1 MSEDVVGRPPEAPA
15 QGSAILSELES
26 LGSQTAYEEF
36 LAAANALEP
45 HLLEECGAD
54 IVLAYHNVVR
64 GLEGVLGRG
73 AVLIGRL
80 PDVNAV
86 ELSRMPL
93 LVQGLAFAAL
103 QVERERHASQFGALF
118 EQAQRWRRKLRKAAE
133 ALAEAELLTAAD
145 IDEVRLSGRR
155 GTLEDGLA
163 LTALFRRNE
172 EKTAGRSPLTGSD
185 VLEAEGAFGQL
196 RMLLGPQGD
205 GPEGRTAALRRALEV
220 RDRFWTLL
228 IQRHDV
234 LWRCGAWLFG
244 QNVDDTVLPLPSRH
258 AVIPRPRLE
267 VPRRGGPG
275 AVEEPRRNS
284 EPSALAPVRGASP
297 GRDST
302 RHLRDLQNEIERK
315 ARFFVRMGVLPNPR

>member
-1 MSEDVVGRPPEAPA
+1 M
-15 QGSAILSELES
+15 
-26 LGSQTAYEEF
+26 
-36 LAAANALEP
+36 
-45 HLLEECGAD
+45 
-54 IVLAYHNVVR
+54 
-64 GLEGVLGRG
+64 
-73 AVLIGRL
+73 GRL

-86 ELSRMPL
+86 DLSRMPL

-145 IDEVRLSGRR
+145 IDEVRLSARR

-163 LTALFRRNE
+163 LIALLLRNE
-172 EKTAGRSPLTGSD
+172 EKTSGRSPLTGSD
-185 VLEAEGAFGQL
+185 VREAEGAFGQL
-196 RMLLGPQGD
+196 RMLLAPQGD
-205 GPEGRTAALRRALEV
+205 GSEGSSTAALRKAIEM

-267 VPRRGGPG
+267 APRRGGPG
-275 AVEEPRRNS
+275 AVEAPRRNS
-284 EPSALAPVRGASP
+284 EPSVPAPARAASP
-297 GRDST
+297 GHDSS
-302 RHLRDLQNEIERK
+302 RHLRDLQNEMERK
-315 ARFFVRMGVLPNPR
+315 VRFFVRMGVLPHHR

>member
-1 MSEDVVGRPPEAPA
+1 MSEDVAGRPSDVPA
-15 QGSAILSELES
+15 QESTVLSELES
-26 LGSQTAYEEF
+26 ISSQTAYDGF

-64 GLEGVLGRG
+64 GVEAVLGRG

-86 ELSRMPL
+86 ELSRIPL
-93 LVQGLAFAAL
+93 LVQGLAYAAL
-103 QVERERHASQFGALF
+103 QVERERHASQFAALF
-118 EQAQRWRRKLRKAAE
+118 EHAQRWRRKLRKAAE

-172 EKTAGRSPLTGSD
+172 EKTAGRSPLTGAD

-196 RMLLGPQGD
+196 RMLLAPQG
-205 GPEGRTAALRRALEV
+205 EGSGEHGTAALLKAIEV

-228 IQRHDV
+228 IGRHDV

-258 AVIPRPRLE
+258 AAVPKPRPELPQRARQGSAAE
-267 VPRRGGPG
+267 TRRT
-275 AVEEPRRNS
+275 S
-284 EPSALAPVRGASP
+284 EPALVREAPP
-297 GRDST
+297 GRDTT
-302 RHLRDLQNEIERK
+302 RHLRDLQNEMERK
-315 ARFFVRMGVLPNPR
+315 ARFFVRMGVLPNSR